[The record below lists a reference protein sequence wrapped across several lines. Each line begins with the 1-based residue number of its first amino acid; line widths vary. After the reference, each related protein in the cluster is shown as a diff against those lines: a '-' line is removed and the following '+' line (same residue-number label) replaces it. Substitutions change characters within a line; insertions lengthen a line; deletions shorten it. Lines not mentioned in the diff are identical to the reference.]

1 MTRVVDKGKF
11 ISSTMWARNFSKYLN
26 MVKEE
31 GELFI
36 VKNSRPEAV
45 VLDVDEYNR
54 LTKFAELI
62 EDLEIAQMIDE
73 REESEAKYSL
83 SDVIKKLGFA
93 KEDLR

>member
-36 VKNSRPEAV
+36 VKLFDFSSRFSRYIHF
-45 VLDVDEYNR
+45 LF
-54 LTKFAELI
+54 LC
-62 EDLEIAQMIDE
+62 IAISSFYLKMQ
-73 REESEAKYSL
+73 K
-83 SDVIKKLGFA
+83 
-93 KEDLR
+93 